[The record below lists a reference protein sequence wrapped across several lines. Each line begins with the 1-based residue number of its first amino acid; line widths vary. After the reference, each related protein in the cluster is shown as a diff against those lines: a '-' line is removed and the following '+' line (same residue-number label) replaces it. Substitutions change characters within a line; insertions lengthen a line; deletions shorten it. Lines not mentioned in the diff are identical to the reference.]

1 MLGQHNRYLQNW
13 GGCEMARWA
22 KVLTTEPAGLRSTTG
37 TYTVEGENQILQVV
51 FWPSHVCRGTH
62 DLAKPSAH
70 TGECSLGENKLSKQ
84 KLFENG
90 CCRWIHTSADANMA
104 ERSTPTNVPSC
115 SIPCLSLEWR
125 VPHRMIFF
133 TDVRRDGPLL
143 FACPPGGL
151 NGTCWMYGEIV
162 QLTGQA
168 THCSVKRQNISL
180 GL

>member
-1 MLGQHNRYLQNW
+1 MLGQHNCYLQNW
-13 GGCEMARWA
+13 GGYEMAWWA

-37 TYTVEGENQILQVV
+37 IYTVEGENQILQVV

-104 ERSTPTNVPSC
+104 ERYTNKCAQLFYSLTLFGVAYPPQNDFLYRCKKRWPSAFC
-115 SIPCLSLEWR
+115 MPPWWSQWHML
-125 VPHRMIFF
+125 
-133 TDVRRDGPLL
+133 DVRWDSTTHRTSNTL
-143 FACPPGGL
+143 FC
-151 NGTCWMYGEIV
+151 
-162 QLTGQA
+162 
-168 THCSVKRQNISL
+168 
-180 GL
+180 